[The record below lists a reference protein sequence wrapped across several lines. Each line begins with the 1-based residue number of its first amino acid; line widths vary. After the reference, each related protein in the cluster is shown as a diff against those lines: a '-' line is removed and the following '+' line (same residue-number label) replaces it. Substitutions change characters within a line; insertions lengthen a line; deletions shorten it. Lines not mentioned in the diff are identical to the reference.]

1 MSEKVREF
9 VEHFSYLFSSSV
21 HAPVRINLIN
31 TGDCREVVQG
41 LVQFYV
47 RELNNSKRVMPIQV
61 TMYSD
66 QKMDN
71 AFEIMSKED
80 NADEK
85 AIEEL
90 QIEIQEK
97 KQYLEE
103 RKNLYR
109 IR

>member
-1 MSEKVREF
+1 MDRIKQDATYNFELMKVTPSQIQE
-9 VEHFSYLFSSSV
+9 E
-21 HAPVRINLIN
+21 IIDKQDQLIL
-31 TGDCREVVQG
+31 Q
-41 LVQFYV
+41 L
-47 RELNNSKRVMPIQV
+47 
-61 TMYSD
+61 
-66 QKMDN
+66 
-71 AFEIMSKED
+71 KED

>member
-1 MSEKVREF
+1 MEESLPRYKGSKRFCFKTCVGESKRI

-66 QKMDN
+66 P
-71 AFEIMSKED
+71 
-80 NADEK
+80 
-85 AIEEL
+85 
-90 QIEIQEK
+90 K
-97 KQYLEE
+97 KWTMLL
-103 RKNLYR
+103 K
-109 IR
+109 